1 MPHVSGRV
9 TEKGTYSEI
18 THIILHKKVLLGKGK
33 KKKQNLLIA
42 SYELVKENLG

>member
-33 KKKQNLLIA
+33 KKKKLLIA
-42 SYELVKENLG
+42 SYELVKENLC